1 MKVIPIFLK
10 VDQKPVL
17 VIGHGQM
24 AEAKVNL
31 LTSMDA
37 KVKWL
42 TLGEKITNSRAYGDN
57 VEIIEKKYSDTYLN
71 NIACMFMATDNAKLI
86 ETVLAGAQKKG
97 IIYNFVDMP
106 EISQFITPAVVRR
119 DDIIIAISTSG
130 KAPVLA
136 RNIRLKINQMLPQN
150 IGKLAEF
157 TYNFRPVAQ
166 KMMFES
172 KKLFKFWNDVFS
184 DHHLNALLTKTDD
197 EKYDHLVGM
206 IKQQKT
212 NKGEIVEINLTSRLA
227 DDLTLKAHRQINIAD
242 VIIYGENMQE
252 IMSFARRD
260 AKRIHLTNEMNV
272 ETLVS
277 EHLANGEMVVY
288 LKPIQ
293 DNQWLKETKKDQ
305 QINAGLSV

>member
-42 TLGEKITNSRAYGDN
+42 TLGVKISAPYADN
-57 VEIIEKKYSDTYLN
+57 VEIIEKNYDAIYLN
-71 NIACMFMATDNAKLI
+71 NIACLFIATEDAKLI
-86 ETVLAGAQKKG
+86 ETVLAAAQKLN
-97 IIYNFVDMP
+97 ILYNFVDMP
-106 EISQFITPAVVRR
+106 EISQFITPAVVKR
-119 DDIIIAISTSG
+119 DDIMIAISTSG

-184 DHHLNALLTKTDD
+184 DQHLNALMTKNDD
-197 EKYDHLVGM
+197 EKYEHLVGM
-206 IKQQKT
+206 IKQQKQ
-212 NKGEIVEINLTSRLA
+212 NKGEIVKINLTSRFA
-227 DDLTLKAHRQINIAD
+227 DDLTLKTHRLMNIAD
-242 VIIYGENMQE
+242 VIIYGDEMQE

-260 AKRIHLTNEMNV
+260 AKRIQLTKEMNV
-272 ETLVS
+272 EKLVS
-277 EHLANGEMVVY
+277 ENLTDGDLVIY
-288 LKPIQ
+288 LKPIELADTALMQ
-293 DNQWLKETKKDQ
+293 KN
-305 QINAGLSV
+305 NALATLV

>member
-31 LTSMDA
+31 LSSMEA

-42 TLGEKITNSRAYGDN
+42 TLGAKITSPYGDN
-57 VEIIEKKYSDTYLN
+57 VDIIERKYAAKYLDN
-71 NIACMFMATDNAKLI
+71 VSCMFIATDDAKLI
-86 ETVLAGAQKKG
+86 ETVLATAQARG

-106 EISQFITPAVVRR
+106 EISQFITPAVVKR
-119 DDIIIAISTSG
+119 DDIMIAISTSG

-172 KKLFKFWNDVFS
+172 KKLFRFWNDVFS
-184 DHHLNALLTKTDD
+184 DKNLNLLLTKTDE
-197 EKYDHLVGM
+197 EKHVYLMDM
-206 IKQQKT
+206 IKQQQE
-212 NKGEIVEINLTSRLA
+212 NHGQIIEINLTSRLA

-242 VIIYGENMQE
+242 VIIYGDDMQE
-252 IMSFARRD
+252 IMGFARRD
-260 AKRIHLTNEMNV
+260 AKRIHLTNELNV
-272 ETLVS
+272 EKLVAPY
-277 EHLANGEMVVY
+277 LANGDLVVY
-288 LKPIQ
+288 LKPI
-293 DNQWLKETKKDQ
+293 NNNISALEPKKAD
-305 QINAGLSV
+305 INVGSSA

>member
-17 VIGHGQM
+17 VVGHGQM

-31 LTSMDA
+31 LSSMEA

-42 TLGEKITNSRAYGDN
+42 TLGAKITAPYGDN
-57 VEIIEKKYSDTYLN
+57 VEIIEQKYAEKYLR
-71 NIACMFMATDNAKLI
+71 NIICMFIATDDAKLI
-86 ETVLAGAQKKG
+86 ETVLVAAQARG

-106 EISQFITPAVVRR
+106 EISQFITPAVVKR

-172 KKLFKFWNDVFS
+172 KKLFRFWNDVFS
-184 DHHLNALLTKTDD
+184 DKNLNLLLNKTDA
-197 EKYDHLVGM
+197 EKHEHLINM
-206 IKQQKT
+206 IKQQQASS
-212 NKGEIVEINLTSRLA
+212 GQIMEINLTSRLA
-227 DDLTLKAHRQINIAD
+227 DDLTLKAHRNINIAD
-242 VIIYGENMQE
+242 VIIYGDDMEE
-252 IMSFARRD
+252 IMGFARRD
-260 AKRIHLTNEMNV
+260 AKRIHLTSELNV
-272 ETLVS
+272 ETLVAS
-277 EHLANGEMVVY
+277 HLADGDLVVY
-288 LKPIQ
+288 LKPIHSFTVPI
-293 DNQWLKETKKDQ
+293 KIKKDQ
-305 QINAGLSV
+305 HSHIGL

>member
-31 LTSMDA
+31 LSSMDA

-42 TLGEKITNSRAYGDN
+42 TLGTKITAPYGDN
-57 VEIIEKKYSDTYLN
+57 VKIIEKDFSVKYLTD
-71 NIACMFMATDNAKLI
+71 IACMFIATDDVKLTEDI
-86 ETVLAGAQKKG
+86 LVAAQKCSV
-97 IIYNFVDMP
+97 IYNFVDMP

-119 DDIIIAISTSG
+119 DDIMIAISTAG

-136 RNIRLKINQMLPQN
+136 RNIRFKINQMLPQN

-184 DHHLNALLTKTDD
+184 DKHLTALLAKNDQQ
-197 EKYDHLVGM
+197 KYDYLIDM
-206 IKQQKT
+206 IKQKQDA
-212 NKGEIVEINLTSRLA
+212 KGQIIEINLTSRQA

-242 VIIYGENMQE
+242 VIIYGDDMQE
-252 IMSFARRD
+252 ILGFARRD
-260 AKRIHLTNEMNV
+260 AKRIHLTTELNV
-272 ETLVS
+272 KKLIEP
-277 EHLANGEMVVY
+277 HLANGDLIVY
-288 LKPIQ
+288 LKPINAPVAAVPLN
-293 DNQWLKETKKDQ
+293 DLIVETR
-305 QINAGLSV
+305 